1 MKNKIIITIL
11 TLCICSCQYK
21 SSHTFCNTPQ
31 GSVVQETKLISTTP
45 VKNQGKSPLCWAYAM
60 LATMESEHIMKGDS
74 VNLSVAY
81 IARMMLQEKAVEY
94 YFSKGTKPISM
105 RGMAPMLIHYINKYG
120 IVPYDSY
127 EDKKDIDM
135 RVLRRKVEFLC
146 RNAIAQQIGIE
157 KLKSRLNRLFDDEMG
172 YMPAK
177 TVYMLGAEYTPEEF
191 ANSVCFP
198 GEYEMLTSFTH
209 HPFGERFALET
220 PDNQTQEVFLNV
232 PIDQLMQYIR
242 NAISH
247 GHPVC
252 WEGDISEEG
261 FRYPRHGFVD
271 VLPSQLPTTQASR
284 QREFESLKTTDDH
297 VMEIIGM
304 ISKNHRNYYVCRN
317 SWGNHWGKAGH
328 ICLSEDYLRLKTI
341 AAVIS
346 KKALI

>member
-1 MKNKIIITIL
+1 
-11 TLCICSCQYK
+11 
-21 SSHTFCNTPQ
+21 
-31 GSVVQETKLISTTP
+31 
-45 VKNQGKSPLCWAYAM
+45 M

-135 RVLRRKVEFLC
+135 RVLCRKVEFLC

-261 FRYPRHGFVD
+261 FRHPRH
-271 VLPSQLPTTQASR
+271 VL
-284 QREFESLKTTDDH
+284 
-297 VMEIIGM
+297 
-304 ISKNHRNYYVCRN
+304 
-317 SWGNHWGKAGH
+317 
-328 ICLSEDYLRLKTI
+328 
-341 AAVIS
+341 
-346 KKALI
+346 

>member
-1 MKNKIIITIL
+1 
-11 TLCICSCQYK
+11 
-21 SSHTFCNTPQ
+21 
-31 GSVVQETKLISTTP
+31 
-45 VKNQGKSPLCWAYAM
+45 
-60 LATMESEHIMKGDS
+60 
-74 VNLSVAY
+74 
-81 IARMMLQEKAVEY
+81 
-94 YFSKGTKPISM
+94 
-105 RGMAPMLIHYINKYG
+105 
-120 IVPYDSY
+120 
-127 EDKKDIDM
+127 M
-135 RVLRRKVEFLC
+135 RVLCRKVEFLC

-220 PDNQTQEVFLNV
+220 PDNQNQEVFLNV

-261 FRYPRHGFVD
+261 FRHPRHGFVD

-284 QREFESLKTTDDH
+284 QREFESLRTTDDH

-346 KKALI
+346 KEALK

>member
-21 SSHTFCNTPQ
+21 SSHTSCNTPQ

-220 PDNQTQEVFLNV
+220 PDNQNQEVFLNV
-232 PIDQLMQYIR
+232 AHRPAD
-242 NAISH
+242 AI
-247 GHPVC
+247 HP
-252 WEGDISEEG
+252 
-261 FRYPRHGFVD
+261 
-271 VLPSQLPTTQASR
+271 
-284 QREFESLKTTDDH
+284 
-297 VMEIIGM
+297 
-304 ISKNHRNYYVCRN
+304 
-317 SWGNHWGKAGH
+317 
-328 ICLSEDYLRLKTI
+328 
-341 AAVIS
+341 
-346 KKALI
+346 

>member
-21 SSHTFCNTPQ
+21 SSHTSCNTPQ

-135 RVLRRKVEFLC
+135 RVLRRKVE
-146 RNAIAQQIGIE
+146 
-157 KLKSRLNRLFDDEMG
+157 
-172 YMPAK
+172 
-177 TVYMLGAEYTPEEF
+177 
-191 ANSVCFP
+191 
-198 GEYEMLTSFTH
+198 
-209 HPFGERFALET
+209 
-220 PDNQTQEVFLNV
+220 
-232 PIDQLMQYIR
+232 
-242 NAISH
+242 
-247 GHPVC
+247 
-252 WEGDISEEG
+252 
-261 FRYPRHGFVD
+261 
-271 VLPSQLPTTQASR
+271 
-284 QREFESLKTTDDH
+284 
-297 VMEIIGM
+297 
-304 ISKNHRNYYVCRN
+304 
-317 SWGNHWGKAGH
+317 
-328 ICLSEDYLRLKTI
+328 
-341 AAVIS
+341 
-346 KKALI
+346 

>member
-21 SSHTFCNTPQ
+21 SSHTSCNTPQ

-45 VKNQGKSPLCWAYAM
+45 VKNQGKSSLCWAYAM

-177 TVYMLGAEYTPEEF
+177 TVYI
-191 ANSVCFP
+191 SV
-198 GEYEMLTSFTH
+198 
-209 HPFGERFALET
+209 
-220 PDNQTQEVFLNV
+220 LN
-232 PIDQLMQYIR
+232 IR
-242 NAISH
+242 PKS
-247 GHPVC
+247 
-252 WEGDISEEG
+252 
-261 FRYPRHGFVD
+261 
-271 VLPSQLPTTQASR
+271 LPTAYASLTNMR
-284 QREFESLKTTDDH
+284 CSPVSHIIPSARDLHWKHPTT
-297 VMEIIGM
+297 
-304 ISKNHRNYYVCRN
+304 RP
-317 SWGNHWGKAGH
+317 
-328 ICLSEDYLRLKTI
+328 
-341 AAVIS
+341 
-346 KKALI
+346 KKFFLMCPSTS

>member
-21 SSHTFCNTPQ
+21 SSHTSCNTPQ
-31 GSVVQETKLISTTP
+31 GSVVQEIKLISTTP

-135 RVLRRKVEFLC
+135 RVLCRKVEFLC

-261 FRYPRHGFVD
+261 FRHPRHG
-271 VLPSQLPTTQASR
+271 L
-284 QREFESLKTTDDH
+284 
-297 VMEIIGM
+297 
-304 ISKNHRNYYVCRN
+304 
-317 SWGNHWGKAGH
+317 
-328 ICLSEDYLRLKTI
+328 
-341 AAVIS
+341 
-346 KKALI
+346 